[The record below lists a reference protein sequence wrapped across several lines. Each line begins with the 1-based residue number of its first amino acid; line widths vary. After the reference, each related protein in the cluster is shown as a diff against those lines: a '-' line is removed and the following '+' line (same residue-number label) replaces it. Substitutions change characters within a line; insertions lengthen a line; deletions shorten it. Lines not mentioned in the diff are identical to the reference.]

1 MSTWTRRAPRPPPS
15 PSPPSLPGEARHRSP
30 RHSEP
35 ARSASQ
41 GPRCPHPAE
50 PVVTHRASRVCGRRL
65 SRPSRRSRRSGRTCR
80 ASPRRCELPAAS
92 ARLALSGSAERAWQ
106 TPRVGAAAPPGL
118 ADVVASGGCG
128 RTLQRPDARPRRRL
142 RFPRRAPSRPGPGP
156 DTGGLPVSP

>member
-1 MSTWTRRAPRPPPS
+1 MSTWTRRAPRPPPR
-15 PSPPSLPGEARHRSP
+15 PPRRQ
-30 RHSEP
+30 
-35 ARSASQ
+35 ASQ
-41 GPRCPHPAE
+41 EKRGTEAPGIQNPLGPRPEVPGAPTPAE

-65 SRPSRRSRRSGRTCR
+65 SRPSRRSGRTCR

-92 ARLALSGSAERAWQ
+92 ARLALSGSAERGWQ